1 MADPP
6 ESSPPDQ
13 AAATGPGPSNALR
26 NCRVLV
32 VDDDPDVVRVV
43 SKRLQRVGC
52 VVESAPDGEAALHL
66 LIADPKRWHVV
77 LTDQTMPHRTG
88 EQLLRALREAG
99 IGVPV
104 VVMSGYSATATPER
118 VIALGASAVL
128 AKPFGGDQLVAALTA
143 ALRR

>member
-1 MADPP
+1 MADAP
-6 ESSPPDQ
+6 ESSSSAHTAAVDPDPSKSL
-13 AAATGPGPSNALR
+13 GP
-26 NCRVLV
+26 CRVLV

-43 SKRLQRVGC
+43 AKRLQRVGC
-52 VVESAPDGEAALHL
+52 EVESAPDGEAALQL
-66 LIADPKRWHVV
+66 LIAEPTRWNVV

-88 EQLLRALREAG
+88 EELLSALREAG

-118 VIALGASAVL
+118 VMALGASGVL
-128 AKPFGGDQLVAALTA
+128 AKPFGGDQLVAALRA